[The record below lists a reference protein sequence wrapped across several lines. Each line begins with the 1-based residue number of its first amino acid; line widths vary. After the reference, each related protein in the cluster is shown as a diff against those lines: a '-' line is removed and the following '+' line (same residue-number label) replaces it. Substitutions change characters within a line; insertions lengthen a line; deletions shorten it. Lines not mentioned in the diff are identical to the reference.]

1 MCLSVASMV
10 LSRPD
15 ANVLAASG
23 ACIAWPNLLS
33 YLRGYRFCGALLRMM
48 IEITREAGPFM
59 LVMLVWTLGFSTG
72 KVPALYMMTGAF
84 FHRNRVAVCVANM
97 VVTMLLT
104 LAA

>member
-72 KVPALYMMTGAF
+72 FYLLFADGLHDENSANYEGGWAVFSVFKVG
-84 FHRNRVAVCVANM
+84 CGC
-97 VVTMLLT
+97 
-104 LAA
+104 